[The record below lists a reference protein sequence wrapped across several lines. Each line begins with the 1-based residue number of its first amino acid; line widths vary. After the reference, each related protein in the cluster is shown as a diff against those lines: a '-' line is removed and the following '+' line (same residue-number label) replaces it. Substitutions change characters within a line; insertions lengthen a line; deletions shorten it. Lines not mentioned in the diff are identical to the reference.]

1 MLQPI
6 WLWGPWL
13 RRHLLLH
20 LPPLQ
25 RPRLL
30 RQVALVVAH
39 PEQVELHL
47 EAPLVEVLEALPGEP
62 GEVLEG
68 QREREVLQA
77 QEGLPA
83 QELLLRARP
92 EQSLEPFLL
101 WGPRLLERELSG
113 WLELRW

>member
-1 MLQPI
+1 MAV
-6 WLWGPWL
+6 
-13 RRHLLLH
+13 RRERVE
-20 LPPLQ
+20 Q
-25 RPRLL
+25 R
-30 RQVALVVAH
+30 
-39 PEQVELHL
+39 
-47 EAPLVEVLEALPGEP
+47 LVEVLEVLP

-68 QREREVLQA
+68 QRELEVLQA

-101 WGPRLLERELSG
+101 WGPRLLVQELSG